1 MFWTIYCRL
10 LLERSGYTVVRN
22 EDCQVSP
29 VIRTEF
35 NISASPD
42 LLLSEDYVTMKLSL
56 FWNKGSAMDQVGFEP
71 VNLESSGKNANHYKN
86 LVIKT
91 EIK

>member
-1 MFWTIYCRL
+1 MFWTIYRRS
-10 LLERSGYTVVRN
+10 LLERWDYTIVRN
-22 EDCQVSP
+22 QGCQVSF
-29 VIRTEF
+29 VTRTEF

-42 LLLSEDYVTMKLSL
+42 LLLSEDYVTMKFSL

-71 VNLESSGKNANHYKN
+71 VNLESSVKNANHYN
-86 LVIKT
+86 TRVIKT